1 MLVPEAIFYLVRG
14 VKIKSE
20 KPGGGYTGFLLLTWY
35 VYWGRV
41 EPRTG
46 RSYIREQRSRSQGAG
61 SKKEAKEIKE
71 PLSNNSSWGYCAP
84 A

>member
-1 MLVPEAIFYLVRG
+1 MRNLGVDTLV
-14 VKIKSE
+14 
-20 KPGGGYTGFLLLTWY
+20 FLHLTWR

-46 RSYIREQRSRSQGAG
+46 SRYIRGQRSGSQGAG
-61 SKKEAKEIKE
+61 TEKEAKEIKE
-71 PLSNNSSWGYCAP
+71 PLSDNSSWGYCVA